1 MAPAMYQ
8 VLDVYQ
14 VLYSGDMT
22 LRSKAL
28 ITGASGGIGAAL
40 ALAFA
45 ERGYDLVLLARRSD
59 RLEAVAAGTGK
70 FGAAAETLVVDLS
83 TPEGL
88 ASAAERAA
96 AGDLDLLISN
106 AGAAGY
112 APLREVSAA
121 DVDALWRLNSTA
133 PVTLAHAVLP
143 SLLAKG
149 NGGIVTIAS
158 LLAFSSG
165 LTATAM
171 PKRTLYAAA
180 KAATVA
186 FTRTL
191 ATELVG
197 TGVHATVV
205 CPGQV
210 ATEWSGGANRNRPD
224 AMSADDVATATAIAV
239 ARGETVCVPGLSG
252 PEALDRLQAA
262 ERSLLAEGSRP
273 SLADRY
279 ADASY

>member
-1 MAPAMYQ
+1 
-8 VLDVYQ
+8 
-14 VLYSGDMT
+14 MT
-22 LRSKAL
+22 PRPKAL

-59 RLEAVAAGTGK
+59 RLEEVAAGTAR
-70 FGAAAETLVVDLS
+70 FGASAETLVTDLS
-83 TPEGL
+83 TPDGL
-88 ASAAERAA
+88 AGAAERAA

-133 PVTLAHAVLP
+133 PVTLSHAVLP

-149 NGGIVTIAS
+149 EGAIVTIAS

-165 LTATAM
+165 MTAAQL
-171 PKRTLYAAA
+171 PARTLYAAA
-180 KAATVA
+180 KSATVA

-197 TGVHATVV
+197 TGVQAMVV

-224 AMSADDVATATAIAV
+224 AMSAEDVATATAVAL
-239 ARGETVCVPGLSG
+239 ARGETVCAPGLSG
-252 PEALDRLQAA
+252 TEALDRLQEA
-262 ERSLLAEGSRP
+262 ERALLAAGSRS

-279 ADASY
+279 ADASQ

>member
-1 MAPAMYQ
+1 
-8 VLDVYQ
+8 
-14 VLYSGDMT
+14 MT
-22 LRSKAL
+22 SRPKAL

-59 RLEAVAAGTGK
+59 RLEEVAAGIGR
-70 FGAAAETLVVDLS
+70 FGAAAETLVTDLS
-83 TPEGL
+83 TPDGL
-88 ASAAERAA
+88 AGAAERAA

-112 APLREVSAA
+112 APLRDVSAA
-121 DVDALWRLNSTA
+121 ELDALWRLNATA

-149 NGGIVTIAS
+149 AGGIVTIAS

-165 LTATAM
+165 VTATAL
-171 PKRTLYAAA
+171 PARTLYAAA
-180 KAATVA
+180 KSATVA

-191 ATELVG
+191 ATELDG
-197 TGVHATVV
+197 TGVRATVV

-210 ATEWSGGANRNRPD
+210 RTEWSGGANRDRPD
-224 AMSADDVATATAIAV
+224 AMSAEDVATATAVAV
-239 ARGETVCVPGLSG
+239 ARGETVCAPGLAG
-252 PEALDRLQAA
+252 PEALDRLLQAEQA
-262 ERSLLAEGSRP
+262 LLAEGSR
-273 SLADRY
+273 SALADRY
-279 ADASY
+279 AESL